1 VNDEAR
7 LDAALDELAAV
18 LSEDVDDATFD
29 ATVES
34 AFRTPGVPEVLLRMA
49 SGRARVA

>member
-1 VNDEAR
+1 MNDDAHV
-7 LDAALDELAAV
+7 DAALDELASV

-34 AFRTPGVPEVLLRMA
+34 AFRTPGVSDVLLRIAGIKPRMA
-49 SGRARVA
+49 

>member
-1 VNDEAR
+1 MNNDVHV
-7 LDAALDELAAV
+7 DAALDDLALV

-34 AFRTPGVPEVLLRMA
+34 AFRTPGVSEVLLRIA
-49 SGRARVA
+49 SARLRSA